1 MTPDPVAAFI
11 EAAIWHGSLERA
23 EAMRAEQPGIATS
36 GIHAAAVL
44 GDDAGVRRFLA
55 LDPAS
60 ATATSPPYGGSAL
73 VYLCLSKYLRLDPAR
88 SDGFLRAAAALLDA
102 GADPNAGFWSR
113 GDHPELE
120 TPLYGAAGVAHHAGL
135 TRLLLERGAD
145 PNDPET
151 PYHTPETYDNAALQ
165 VLVESGRM
173 TADSLAMMLLRKAD
187 WHDFD
192 GIEWLLE
199 HGADPN
205 RATHWGNTAL
215 HNAVLSDNDLRIV
228 EVMLD
233 HGGDPTVIA
242 RGASFKESGARSAVS
257 MAARRGRGDLLALFE
272 RRGIPIGLE
281 GVDRLIAACARDD
294 AAAVRAIAEGEP
306 GLVVEL
312 LAQGG
317 TLLAEFAGTANT
329 GGIARLLDLGV
340 PVNALYEKGYGY
352 FDIAPNSTALHVA
365 AWRAWHETLRF
376 LIERGAPVDARD
388 GKDRT
393 ALMLAVKACV
403 DSYWS
408 YRRSPESVEAL
419 LDAGASVRGV
429 PFPSG
434 YPDVDALLR
443 RHGAGG

>member
-1 MTPDPVAAFI
+1 MTSDPVAAFI
-11 EAAIWHGSLERA
+11 EAAVWQGTLERA
-23 EAMRAEQPGIATS
+23 NAMLAERPEIAGS

-55 LDPAS
+55 LDPGS
-60 ATATSPPYGGSAL
+60 ATATTPPYGGTAL

-88 SDGFLRAAAALLDA
+88 SDGFLRAATALLDA
-102 GADPNAGFWSR
+102 GADPNTGFWSR
-113 GDHPELE
+113 GDHPEYE

-145 PNDPET
+145 PNDAET
-151 PYHTPETYDNAALQ
+151 PYHTPETYDNAALR

-187 WHDFD
+187 WHDFE
-192 GIEWLLE
+192 GVKWLLE

-205 RATHWGNTAL
+205 RTTNWGNTAL

-233 HGGDPTVIA
+233 HGGDPTLLT
-242 RGASFKESGARSAVS
+242 RGPSFKDAGARSAVS

-272 RRGIPIGLE
+272 RRGIPIALE
-281 GVDRLIAACARDD
+281 GVDRLIAACARNDS
-294 AAAVRAIAEGEP
+294 AAVRTIAQQEP
-306 GLVVEL
+306 ALVSEL

-329 GGIARLLDLGV
+329 EGMARLLDLRV
-340 PVNALYEKGYGY
+340 PVTALYERGYGY

-365 AWRAWHETLRF
+365 AWRAWHETVRF
-376 LIERGAPVDARD
+376 LIARGAPVDARD

-393 ALMLAVKACV
+393 PLMLAVKACV

-408 YRRSPESVEAL
+408 DRRSPESVEAL
-419 LDAGASVRGV
+419 LRAGASVRDV

-434 YPDVDALLR
+434 YAEVDALLR
-443 RHGAGG
+443 RHGAAG